1 MRGEGREGAKAR
13 CHESGKRPWQRTGS
27 GRTHAHTH
35 SRAHTCAHAHTHA
48 HTYTQSHTCTQT
60 RTCTHT
66 LVHLCTCARTCTHAL
81 THSRTHRLPEMSA
94 FPSPFSCRMTFS
106 TAPGVTCSSLCRQ
119 APGVGRPNGAPR
131 LCDALGGWACAVS
144 CPGPCPWARAA
155 GWVPRGPVFWGE
167 EGGPDL
173 SASVCTGGKGQEP
186 RLMVT
191 SRIKQVMSKTQVNAR
206 VNSVNLPRGLASG
219 PCSRARVEPS
229 RPTPNWP
236 RLSQP

>member
-1 MRGEGREGAKAR
+1 MSRIREAAVAENRVGADA
-13 CHESGKRPWQRTGS
+13 
-27 GRTHAHTH
+27 RTHALTRSHMCTRTH
-35 SRAHTCAHAHTHA
+35 SRTHVHTIAHMHTNTHMHSHTCA
-48 HTYTQSHTCTQT
+48 
-60 RTCTHT
+60 
-66 LVHLCTCARTCTHAL
+66 LVHMRAHMHTCTHAL

-106 TAPGVTCSSLCRQ
+106 TVPGVTCPSLCRQ

-191 SRIKQVMSKTQVNAR
+191 SRIKQVMSKTQVNTH
-206 VNSVNLPRGLASG
+206 VNSVNLPPGLASG